1 MNILAPK
8 PEYVQNLSAILRGM
22 VQELPIEDQAN
33 SIERAIPRI
42 LTQVRQTYVGQFV
55 VLVFSYEMAMILRG
69 TIQGSPVLS
78 NIVELAPT
86 SDGQSG
92 FLGYVAGYPAYF
104 LSVQEERMVGQLTV
118 SVDPYS
124 KVITYVDAFLTK
136 GI

>member
-8 PEYVQNLSAILRGM
+8 PEYVQNLSAILRDM

-33 SIERAIPRI
+33 SIELAIPRI

-69 TIQGSPVLS
+69 AIQGSPVLS

-124 KVITYVDAFLTK
+124 KGITYIDAFLTK
-136 GI
+136 GV

>member
-42 LTQVRQTYVGQFV
+42 LTQVRQTYVNQFV

-69 TIQGSPVLS
+69 AIQGSPVLS

-92 FLGYVAGYPAYF
+92 FSRVCCRIPCVFPECSRRKNGW
-104 LSVQEERMVGQLTV
+104 TV
-118 SVDPYS
+118 DCIRRPVFKSYNVRRCIPH
-124 KVITYVDAFLTK
+124 
-136 GI
+136 